1 MRTRLL
7 AVAAILLVAALLGAA
22 CDGGGDGD
30 NTTDVTGADGT
41 PGDITLENYTP
52 PSTDEMGLPVY
63 PAAPALADAGDSSG
77 RVSLQWWGQAM
88 FAINSPQG
96 TDVLIDPYGE
106 GIGYRVPQPGE
117 AGQVSIATVSH
128 DHPDHNNVESV
139 GHNILLRGLTD
150 DGWAQIDEQPTGD
163 VRFRS
168 VPSWHDESEGAD
180 RGRNAIFV
188 FETGGLPIVHLGDL
202 GHALTQAQIDAIGPV
217 DVLLV
222 PVGGFFTIDA
232 AGATEVVEQLGPRV
246 VIPMHYKTDT
256 STISQLRPVQ
266 PFLAQ
271 KEVEEKGSRVDL
283 RVDDL
288 PARGS
293 AVVWVLEPEGATD

>member
-7 AVAAILLVAALLGAA
+7 ALVCLLLAAGLLTAA
-22 CDGGGDGD
+22 CDGGGGSDA
-30 NTTDVTGADGT
+30 TGAT
-41 PGDITLENYTP
+41 PEPANDTP
-52 PSTDEMGLPVY
+52 AGPDELGLPVF
-63 PAAPALADAGDSSG
+63 PAAPPLADAGDSSG
-77 RVSLQWWGQAM
+77 KVSLQWWGQAM
-88 FAINSPQG
+88 FLLSSPRG
-96 TDVLIDPYGE
+96 ADVMIDPYGE
-106 GIGYRVPQPGE
+106 GIGYRVSQ
-117 AGQVSIATVSH
+117 AGVGITTISH
-128 DHPDHNNVESV
+128 EHPDHNNADAGST
-139 GHNILLRGLTD
+139 NIVLRGLTD
-150 DGWAQIDEQPTGD
+150 DGWAQIDEQPTSD

-168 VPSWHDESEGAD
+168 VPSWHDESQGAD

-188 FETGGLPIVHLGDL
+188 FETGGLRIVHLGDL

-246 VIPMHYKTDT
+246 VIPMHYKTDA

-271 KEVEEKGSRVDL
+271 KEVEEKSSTVELD
-283 RVDDL
+283 VDDL
-288 PARGS
+288 PSRGS
-293 AVVWVLEPEGATD
+293 AVVWLLEPAGAQE